1 MTSLLETP
9 AVAAELRRLAAD
21 GALDLPLPGG
31 GRTAERWS
39 ALAGLGGRDLALAR
53 LAEGHTDALAVLA
66 EAGRRP
72 VPGALYGV
80 WAAKSSGTGARL
92 ENGLLSGTV
101 RFCSGAHL
109 LDRALVAAGDRL
121 VEVDL
126 ARDGITRDDESWQAI
141 GMAASDSA
149 DVTFHGLAV
158 APGEIV
164 GAPAWYVARPGF
176 AHGGCGVAA
185 VWLGGCDGVV
195 GYVTAFLRA
204 RDHVDDHQVA
214 HLGAMHAGTRAAEAL
229 LRQAAGAIDEG
240 TDPDPPRTA
249 ATCRAAVERVATDVL
264 DRAPK
269 VTGPTPLCRD
279 RDFAQRLADL
289 LVYVRQHH
297 AERDLA
303 ALGRTVLNG
312 AKR

>member
-9 AVAAELRRLAAD
+9 AVAAELRRLAED

-31 GRTAERWS
+31 GHTGDRWS
-39 ALAGLGGRDLALAR
+39 ALADLGGRDLALAR

-66 EAGRRP
+66 EAGRDP
-72 VPGALYGV
+72 APGALYGV
-80 WAAKSSGTGARL
+80 WAAKSGGTGARL
-92 ENGLLSGTV
+92 AGGELSGTV
-101 RFCSGAHL
+101 RFCSGAHF
-109 LDRALVAAGDRL
+109 LDRAVVAAGDHL

-126 ARDGITRDDESWQAI
+126 ARAGITRDEESWQAI

-149 DVTFHGLAV
+149 DVTFHGV
-158 APGEIV
+158 PVEPGEII
-164 GAPAWYVARPGF
+164 GPPGWYVSRSGF
-176 AHGGCGVAA
+176 ARGGCGVAA

-195 GYVTAFLRA
+195 GYVTAHLRA
-204 RDHVDDHQVA
+204 RDHVDEHQLA
-214 HLGAMHAGTRAAEAL
+214 HLGAMHTAIRAAEAV
-229 LRQAAGAIDEG
+229 LRQAAHAIDEG
-240 TDPDPPRTA
+240 TDTDPPRTA
-249 ATCRAAVERVATDVL
+249 ATCRAAVERATTEVL

-303 ALGRTVLNG
+303 ALGRTVLDG
-312 AKR
+312 VDQ

>member
-9 AVAAELRRLAAD
+9 AVAAELRRLAAG

-31 GRTAERWS
+31 GRTGERWS

-66 EAGRRP
+66 EAGREP

-80 WAAKSSGTGARL
+80 WAAKSGGTGARL
-92 ENGLLSGTV
+92 EGGLLSGTV

-109 LDRALVAAGDRL
+109 LDRALVAAGDQL
-121 VEVDL
+121 VDVDL
-126 ARDGITRDDESWQAI
+126 ARTGITRDEDSWQAI

-158 APGEIV
+158 APDQIV
-164 GAPAWYVARPGF
+164 GPPGWYVSRPGF

-195 GYVTAFLRA
+195 DYVTAHLRA
-204 RDHVDDHQVA
+204 RDRVDEHQLA
-214 HLGAMHAGTRAAEAL
+214 HLGAMHTGIRAAEAL
-229 LRQAAGAIDEG
+229 LRQAARAIDDG

-249 ATCRAAVERVATDVL
+249 ATFRAAVERVATDVL

-303 ALGRTVLNG
+303 ALGRTVLDG
-312 AKR
+312 APQ